1 VSRVAGSG
9 IVKLAQHSGRPIYPL
24 SITTSRR
31 RQLDN
36 WDRTVIPLPFGRMA
50 GVVGAPV
57 RVASDA
63 DDAACEAARQTLE
76 AELNRVSARALA
88 LADRRD
94 GTPS

>member
-1 VSRVAGSG
+1 
-9 IVKLAQHSGRPIYPL
+9 
-24 SITTSRR
+24 
-31 RQLDN
+31 
-36 WDRTVIPLPFGRMA
+36 
-50 GVVGAPV
+50 VVGAPV

-76 AELNRVSARALA
+76 AELDRVSARALA